1 MNAGKEKALDEEQK
15 LDGNVFHTS
24 LYDNLMQDIDA
35 VNWEKATNM
44 ILAPITVNDML
55 KFLSEDLRTN
65 IEKVVESGAKTI
77 LDKPYPVGGTPI
89 TRHLGLV
96 IN

>member
-1 MNAGKEKALDEEQK
+1 M
-15 LDGNVFHTS
+15 DGNVFHTS

-65 IEKVVESGAKTI
+65 IEKVVESGDIDRAHEYVKEI
-77 LDKPYPVGGTPI
+77 MSKIEDHKKGLERELELGGD
-89 TRHLGLV
+89 V
-96 IN
+96 N